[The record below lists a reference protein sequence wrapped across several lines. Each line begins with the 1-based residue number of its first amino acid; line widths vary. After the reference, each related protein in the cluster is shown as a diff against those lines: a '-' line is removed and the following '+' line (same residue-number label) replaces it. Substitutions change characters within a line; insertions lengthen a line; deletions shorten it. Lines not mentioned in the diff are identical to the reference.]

1 MDKGF
6 CKGMPSEPGKQG
18 CNSYCEMSLA
28 KGYGQEIPFKHGF
41 CQGGI
46 SCNVGESESVA
57 TTQSWSISIGSGMTS
72 GESVSKALT
81 GAFDIGASYSWSQT
95 LTYTTSTLHTKELP
109 EGSCG
114 YWTFIP
120 YVMTSCGT
128 LTSQGTKSMSAG
140 YYGTNTY
147 TYCSGGLTNTENWCN
162 QAFYKDDKG
171 KVDGEVVF
179 IYVDCEK
186 GGVLQDKDI
195 KNGKQ
200 PASYWYKGVS
210 TGPKSS

>member
-1 MDKGF
+1 LGTGD
-6 CKGMPSEPGKQG
+6 
-18 CNSYCEMSLA
+18 
-28 KGYGQEIPFKHGF
+28 EI
-41 CQGGI
+41 
-46 SCNVGESESVA
+46 
-57 TTQSWSISIGSGMTS
+57 
-72 GESVSKALT
+72 SKALT
-81 GAFDIGASYSWSQT
+81 GAFDIGASYSWSKT

-128 LTSQGTKSMSAG
+128 LTTQGTKSQSAG

-147 TYCSGGLTNTENWCN
+147 TYCSGSVKDTPNWCN
-162 QAFYKDDKG
+162 NAFYKDDNG

-179 IYVDCEK
+179 VYVDCEK

-195 KNGKQ
+195 KGGKQ
-200 PASYWYKGVS
+200 PASYWYPGVS
-210 TGPKSS
+210 TGPKGS